1 MKMSFRFTV
10 PRLIAMVLA
19 SLLPLA
25 AIFLCVKLL
34 TSDIVMSVTFVL
46 TFILLP
52 VVTLALLGLNIFG
65 KRRVV
70 GKTILS
76 ILLLIA
82 FVCLFLFLNA
92 FGKFEMLSHYE
103 NDQIPSHY
111 RELQKDF
118 PQMPTLSEVG
128 QPIHVDYYDYF
139 SQQMGIFTCD
149 ADYLMCRFDDEQYN
163 IQKAQLD
170 QKYAFQV
177 DIMSESGYE
186 CEPVVELDGYTFRT
200 LSLEDFNYPK
210 RLMFVATNDD
220 TKQIVYLSFYDDDL
234 DYIVSLEEFL
244 MDDCGWKHIR

>member
-111 RELQKDF
+111 RELQKNF
-118 PQMPTLSEVG
+118 PEMPTLSEVG
-128 QPIHVDYYDYF
+128 
-139 SQQMGIFTCD
+139 
-149 ADYLMCRFDDEQYN
+149 
-163 IQKAQLD
+163 
-170 QKYAFQV
+170 
-177 DIMSESGYE
+177 
-186 CEPVVELDGYTFRT
+186 
-200 LSLEDFNYPK
+200 
-210 RLMFVATNDD
+210 
-220 TKQIVYLSFYDDDL
+220 
-234 DYIVSLEEFL
+234 
-244 MDDCGWKHIR
+244 